1 MAFELIALGVSH
13 KTAPLALRERLALPE
28 GRAAA
33 VLAEL
38 RATDSISEAVALST
52 CNRTELYLVATDGVE
67 AESAALSV
75 LARHAGIR
83 PTELTDCLYSFRE
96 REAVRHLFGVA
107 AGLDSMIVGEAEI
120 QGQVKR
126 AYELALVE
134 GSTGPI
140 ANRLFREALGAGKRV
155 RTETAVGRARLSVSS
170 VAVELAS
177 DMLGDLSTRR
187 VLVVGA
193 GENGE
198 VTARALRER
207 GVHTV
212 FVANRHYDRAIS
224 LAQRFGGSAVRF
236 DDLPAELAAADI
248 VVTCTASPHQIVGR
262 EELEEMSREREGRPL
277 VLLDIAVPR
286 DVDPRVRELPGIA
299 LYDMDDLQRAVA
311 QRRDVREA
319 EAARARVVVDEE
331 LERFDRWLASLD
343 VVPTIAALRERGE
356 QIVETV
362 LAENET
368 RWESLSD
375 ADRERLRTMASAM
388 VRRLLHEPTLR
399 LKGSVGDESSYL
411 HVQALRELFALDVA
425 APSLQDERPSEV
437 ADLDARR
444 RRRT

>member
-1 MAFELIALGVSH
+1 
-13 KTAPLALRERLALPE
+13 
-28 GRAAA
+28 
-33 VLAEL
+33 
-38 RATDSISEAVALST
+38 
-52 CNRTELYLVATDGVE
+52 
-67 AESAALSV
+67 
-75 LARHAGIR
+75 
-83 PTELTDCLYSFRE
+83 
-96 REAVRHLFGVA
+96 
-107 AGLDSMIVGEAEI
+107 
-120 QGQVKR
+120 
-126 AYELALVE
+126 
-134 GSTGPI
+134 
-140 ANRLFREALGAGKRV
+140 
-155 RTETAVGRARLSVSS
+155 
-170 VAVELAS
+170 
-177 DMLGDLSTRR
+177 
-187 VLVVGA
+187 
-193 GENGE
+193 
-198 VTARALRER
+198 
-207 GVHTV
+207 
-212 FVANRHYDRAIS
+212 
-224 LAQRFGGSAVRF
+224 
-236 DDLPAELAAADI
+236 
-248 VVTCTASPHQIVGR
+248 
-262 EELEEMSREREGRPL
+262 